1 MTLESRLSGFRF
13 LLILMVAAPHLL
25 GSDDAPSCQEKS
37 IVASA
42 VQTRDDVRAFVQC
55 AYEYA
60 MEMGL
65 EEARRAFNED
75 ERWKSGSIYVF
86 ISESTPQSDQARH
99 FVFPPEPSREGT
111 SRGLLIDVF
120 GNDYY
125 KEQHRITSGFGEG
138 WMFYSFTNFATG
150 RDEPKATYIKSIDWN
165 GTPAAIGAG
174 IYQRDIPG
182 SCNREEVNAE
192 GLAASPSN
200 RKLQEFVRCA
210 AMELENMGYFAS
222 VSLSWD
228 PRWRRDSI
236 YVFGVDGNGNT
247 LFSGDPYRRGG
258 WTSGGQDSELTSL
271 SDRDDLSVANAF
283 GENFLYYESRNP
295 STGMQQ
301 RKVVF
306 VKRVVTYGL
315 PILIGSGYYLNDPE

>member
-1 MTLESRLSGFRF
+1 
-13 LLILMVAAPHLL
+13 
-25 GSDDAPSCQEKS
+25 
-37 IVASA
+37 
-42 VQTRDDVRAFVQC
+42 
-55 AYEYA
+55 
-60 MEMGL
+60 
-65 EEARRAFNED
+65 
-75 ERWKSGSIYVF
+75 
-86 ISESTPQSDQARH
+86 
-99 FVFPPEPSREGT
+99 
-111 SRGLLIDVF
+111 
-120 GNDYY
+120 
-125 KEQHRITSGFGEG
+125 
-138 WMFYSFTNFATG
+138 
-150 RDEPKATYIKSIDWN
+150 
-165 GTPAAIGAG
+165 
-174 IYQRDIPG
+174 
-182 SCNREEVNAE
+182 
-192 GLAASPSN
+192 
-200 RKLQEFVRCA
+200 
-210 AMELENMGYFAS
+210 MELENMGYFAS